1 MWWHV
6 LVTPALV
13 KSRVQ
18 DQFGLYKKYDNL
30 GDVASPG
37 IRKYIYIYF
46 CKETKIVNTFLFTV
60 Y

>member
-1 MWWHV
+1 MWWHM

-18 DQFGLYKKYDNL
+18 DQFRLYKKYDSL

-37 IRKYIYIYF
+37 IRKYIYG
-46 CKETKIVNTFLFTV
+46 KETKIVNTFLFTV